1 MCGISGYFSRLVAAR
16 FDSELADSLA
26 NLAHRGP
33 DGHGIWQNEKVG
45 LAHARL
51 SIIDLSQDASQ
62 PMSLKDDHLHISFNG
77 EVYNYKEI
85 RRELEAK
92 GCVFSS
98 RSDTEVILHAY
109 KTWGTESFSRFNGM
123 FALALFD
130 ADKEEL
136 ILVRD
141 RFGIKPLYFYESS
154 DMFFFA
160 SELGSLLAFPVSR
173 ELDYTSLNAYFQFS
187 YIDENRSILKDI
199 QQLEPGTWM
208 KVSGKTLIKENYY
221 HLSPDSIEIS
231 YEEALI
237 GIREQMQKSIARR
250 LIADVPVATFLSSG
264 LDSSII
270 TQLAAEQHHGIAAY
284 SAGFS
289 EFPYYDESMNA
300 KEFGKKLQI
309 DHHSIDLRQENMLES
324 IETILD
330 GLSEP
335 FADSSALAFY
345 ELSKGVSKK
354 VKVVLSGDGA
364 DELFGGYR
372 KHKAEWMFRNYP
384 GMISLSGKFASLFSI
399 GDGGRNST
407 LANLKRQSKK
417 WMQASSLSKE
427 ERYVLF
433 ASMSS
438 KDDVSGLFLKNGKYQ
453 QDIAC
458 HLDTF
463 NEFLKKDFEQVLKGD
478 MLYKVDRMSMMN
490 GLEVRVPY
498 LDHELVD
505 FVFSLPSEWKLRNG
519 KRKSLLRD
527 AYREILPKQVLQRK
541 KRGFEVPLSEWLK
554 GPLSGM
560 VDELLSKNNIEDQGV
575 LNYQKV
581 KTIIEGSRTNNP
593 GNTSYL
599 VWSMVVFQ
607 KWMNKYNP
615 KR

>member
-1 MCGISGYFSRLVAAR
+1 MCGISGYFSRLKPTRLDA
-16 FDSELADSLA
+16 ELDDSLA
-26 NLAHRGP
+26 QIAHRGP
-33 DGHGIWQNEKVG
+33 DGQAIWQNEKVG

-62 PMSLKDDHLHISFNG
+62 PMSLKDEQLHISYNG
-77 EVYNYKEI
+77 EIYNYKEI
-85 RRELEAK
+85 RKELETE

-109 KTWGTESFSRFNGM
+109 NTWGTVSFSRLNGM
-123 FALALFD
+123 FAFALFD

-136 ILVRD
+136 LLVRD
-141 RFGIKPLYFYESS
+141 RFGIKPLYFYKNSQ
-154 DMFFFA
+154 MLFFA
-160 SELGSLLAFPVSR
+160 SELGSLLAFPVPR

-208 KVSGKTLIKENYY
+208 KVSGKAISIENYY

-231 YEEALI
+231 YDEALI
-237 GIREQMQKSIARR
+237 GIRERMHKSITRR

-270 TQLAAEQHHGIAAY
+270 TQLAAEQHTGLAAY

-289 EFPYYDESMNA
+289 EFPYFDESIHA
-300 KEFGKKLQI
+300 KEFGKRLQI
-309 DHHSIDLRQENMLES
+309 DHHSIDLRQGEMLES
-324 IETILD
+324 IETVLD
-330 GLSEP
+330 KLSEP

-345 ELSKGVSKK
+345 GLSKGVSEK

-384 GMISLSGKFASLFSI
+384 SIISFSGKFASLFSTRE
-399 GDGGRNST
+399 GGRNSAM
-407 LANLKRQSKK
+407 ANLKRQSKK
-417 WMQASSLSKE
+417 WMQASTLNNE
-427 ERYVLF
+427 ERYILL

-438 KDDVSGLFLKNGKYQ
+438 KNEISNLLLKNGRYQ
-453 QDIAC
+453 QDIATQ
-458 HLDTF
+458 LDTF
-463 NEFLKKDFEQVLKGD
+463 NEVLKKDFGQVLIGD

-519 KRKSLLRD
+519 RRKSLLRD
-527 AYREILPKQVLQRK
+527 AYRDVLPKQLLQRK
-541 KRGFEVPLSEWLK
+541 KRGFEVPLGEWLK

-560 VDELLSKNNIEDQGV
+560 VNELLSKTNIEDQGV
-575 LNYQKV
+575 LNHQKV
-581 KTIIEGSRTNNP
+581 KSIIDRSRTNNP
-593 GNTSYL
+593 GNASYL
-599 VWSMVVFQ
+599 VWSMLVFQ

-615 KR
+615 DR